1 VEETIMAKAKK
12 ATAKKVKP
20 KPANPRVFNKGLAIR
35 REVLGKDYVDNSL
48 ANANEFMMA
57 FQEITTEYCWG
68 YVWGR
73 DGLTKKQR
81 SMLNL
86 GMLAALNRGPELRL
100 HINGA
105 ITNGVTK
112 EEMKEIFLQVGIY
125 CGIPACLDAFKTAN
139 EVFKERG
146 L

>member
-1 VEETIMAKAKK
+1 MNKEL
-12 ATAKKVKP
+12 
-20 KPANPRVFNKGLAIR
+20 FDKGLEIR
-35 REVLGKDYVDNSL
+35 KSVLGKEFVENSIKNADEFAMPMQEL
-48 ANANEFMMA
+48 A
-57 FQEITTEYCWG
+57 TEYCWG

-73 DGLTKKQR
+73 EGLTKKQR

-112 EEMKEIFLQVGIY
+112 DEMKEIFLQVGIY
-125 CGIPACLDAFKTAN
+125 CGIPASLDAHNIAM
-139 EVFKERG
+139 EVFAEVK
-146 L
+146 

>member
-1 VEETIMAKAKK
+1 MNKEL
-12 ATAKKVKP
+12 
-20 KPANPRVFNKGLAIR
+20 FDKGLAVR
-35 REVLGKDYVDNSL
+35 KAVLGKEYVENSL
-48 ANANEFMMA
+48 KSADDFMMA

-68 YVWGR
+68 YVWDR
-73 DGLTKKQR
+73 PGLDRKTR

-86 GMLAALNRGPELRL
+86 AMLSALNRGPELRL

-105 ITNGVTK
+105 LNNGVTK

-125 CGIPACLDAFKTAN
+125 CGIPACLDAFKTAK

-146 L
+146 V

>member
-1 VEETIMAKAKK
+1 
-12 ATAKKVKP
+12 
-20 KPANPRVFNKGLAIR
+20 
-35 REVLGKDYVDNSL
+35 
-48 ANANEFMMA
+48 
-57 FQEITTEYCWG
+57 
-68 YVWGR
+68 
-73 DGLTKKQR
+73 
-81 SMLNL
+81 
-86 GMLAALNRGPELRL
+86 MLAALNRGPELRL

-112 EEMKEIFLQVGIY
+112 DEMKETFLQVGIY